1 MSRGRPP
8 YGLETMLRIHLMQNG
23 WSLRDDAME
32 DVLIDTGTI
41 RRFAGIDLAKDNIL
55 DATTISWMPPPS
67 WRSAILWNNIT

>member
-1 MSRGRPP
+1 MSRGKPP

-55 DATTISWMPPPS
+55 VPPPS